1 MGYFD
6 DLTCF
11 EPDDDLQPIS
21 AEDLKSFEQK
31 YSINLPKDYKDLLL
45 RRNGGYV
52 RFKNDDIPFCYFLTT
67 NSSGRKSAPMID
79 SFWSIEFINEHS
91 FGLLQEDQMPKHLLI
106 IGESRDT
113 TCYLCLGI
121 SGETFGK
128 VYTWMTSEFTDHWF
142 NYDLDMPYTERGEVR
157 DRSEK
162 IADSIRELLDGLCT
176 EDEARA
182 WAPNEFG

>member
-11 EPDDDLQPIS
+11 EPDDELQPIT
-21 AEDLKSFEQK
+21 AKDLKSFEQK
-31 YSINLPKDYKDLLL
+31 YSINLPEDYKNLLL
-45 RRNGGYV
+45 RRNGGYIGLEYHE
-52 RFKNDDIPFCYFLTT
+52 KPFFYYRTT
-67 NSSGRKSAPMID
+67 DSSGHPTAPKID
-79 SFWSIEFINEHS
+79 SFWSLEFIHEFS
-91 FGLLQEDQMPKHLLI
+91 LDLAKEDQMPKHLLI
-106 IGESRDT
+106 IGKAGDT

-121 SGETFGK
+121 SGEAFGK

-142 NYDLDMPYTERGEVR
+142 DYDLDMPYTERGEVR

>member
-11 EPDDDLQPIS
+11 EPDDELQPIT
-21 AEDLKSFEQK
+21 AKDLKSFEQR
-31 YSINLPKDYKDLLL
+31 YSINFPEDYKNLLL
-45 RRNGGYV
+45 RRNGGYF
-52 RFKNDDIPFCYFLTT
+52 RLKNYEKPFFYFR
-67 NSSGRKSAPMID
+67 SIDRSGTQTATKIS
-79 SFWSIEFINEHS
+79 SFWNLEFIDEDS
-91 FGLLQEDQMPKHLLI
+91 AGLAQEDQMPPHLLI
-106 IGESRDT
+106 IGEAGSGTR
-113 TCYLCLGI
+113 YLCLGI

-128 VYTWMTSEFTDHWF
+128 VYTWITSEFSDSWF
-142 NYDLDMPYTERGEVR
+142 IHDLDMPYIEKGEVR

-162 IADSIRELLDGLCT
+162 VADSVRELLDGLCN

>member
-1 MGYFD
+1 MRYFD

-11 EPDDDLQPIS
+11 EPDDEIQPIT
-21 AEDLKSFEQK
+21 AIDLKSFEQK
-31 YSINLPKDYKDLLL
+31 YSINLPEDYRNLLL
-45 RRNGGYV
+45 RRNGGYL
-52 RFKNDDIPFCYFLTT
+52 RIYQNENPFLYFRTT
-67 NSSGRKSAPMID
+67 DSSGYPTAPMID
-79 SFWSIEFINEHS
+79 SFESLEDMAEFS
-91 FGLLQEDQMPKHLLI
+91 LDLAKEDQMPPHLLI
-106 IGESRDT
+106 IGEAGDT

-121 SGETFGK
+121 SGEAFGK
-128 VYTWMTSEFTDHWF
+128 VYTWMTSSFTDYWF

-162 IADSIRELLDGLCT
+162 IADSIRELLDGLCS